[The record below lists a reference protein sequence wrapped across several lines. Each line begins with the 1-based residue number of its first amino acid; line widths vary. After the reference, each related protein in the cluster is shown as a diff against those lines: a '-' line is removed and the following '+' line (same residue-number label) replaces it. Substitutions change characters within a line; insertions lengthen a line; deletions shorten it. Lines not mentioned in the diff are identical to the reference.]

1 MPYRKPG
8 PRQALLPHPVG
19 QSTPNV
25 PSDVL
30 PTGGVTPLSRPI
42 TGMTHT
48 TEPILDAKYFHPTG
62 NGATSQKPGSEPP
75 LMSAYFPKPRGA
87 LPTT

>member
-8 PRQALLPHPVG
+8 PRQGILPHPVG

-25 PSDVL
+25 PSGVL
-30 PTGGVTPLSRPI
+30 PTGGVTPLSRPL
-42 TGMTHT
+42 TGMTHNS
-48 TEPILDAKYFHPTG
+48 EPILDAKYFHPTG
-62 NGATSQKPGSEPP
+62 NGAIPQKPGSEPP
-75 LMSAYFPKPRGA
+75 LMSAYFPKPRGT